1 MSTLLLIRHAEND
14 YVKKGRMAGRAPG
27 VHLNEKGR
35 AQAHTLAEKLA
46 HAPIRAIYASP
57 MERCLETAAP
67 LAQALGLEV
76 IPAPGLLETDVGE
89 WAGQTLKSLRRLK
102 AWRMVQHTPSLF
114 RFPGGESFA
123 ECQTRIVAETLAI
136 AARHEAKDVLA
147 LFSHGDPIRLAAA
160 YFLGLPLDQFQRLS
174 VSTASITALHLG
186 EGGARLLNLNYDP
199 AFSFAPP

>member
-14 YVKKGRMAGRAPG
+14 YVKKGRMAGRTPG

-35 AQAHTLAEKLA
+35 AQAQTLAEKLSK
-46 HAPIRAIYASP
+46 APVKAIYSSP
-57 MERCLETAAP
+57 LERCLETAAP

-76 IPAPGLLETDVGE
+76 TPAAGLMETDVGE

-102 AWRMVQHTPSLF
+102 AWRAVQITPSLF

-123 ECQTRIVAETLAI
+123 EAQLRITAEILAI
-136 AARHEAKDVLA
+136 AARYEAKDMLA
-147 LFSHGDPIRLAAA
+147 LFSHGDPIRLAVA
-160 YFLGLPLDQFQRLS
+160 YFLGMPLDHFQRLS
-174 VSTASITALHLG
+174 ASTASITALHLG

-199 AFSFAPP
+199 GFSFTPP